1 MKIDKNEVL
10 RYLGHRGQ
18 EFSKEI
24 DIKIDFLID
33 NAYSVCNPK
42 SVWGVFEPEFSDKVC
57 LKGTNLVLEG
67 QDILKH
73 LKGAK
78 KVAVLAVTLGI
89 NAEREILKFQQFDM
103 VSAVIADAV
112 FDAYAES
119 LAESTEQEIVNYAKK
134 LNLYTNWRFSPGYG
148 DFPLDIQKGFADV
161 LNLNKTIG
169 LTVTENNLL
178 IPRKSVTAVMGLF
191 EEEQVRKIG
200 GCENCNLKDKCKS
213 KRECKN
219 NV

>member
-10 RYLGHRGQ
+10 RYLGHKGQ
-18 EFSKEI
+18 EYSKEI

-42 SVWGVFEPEFSDKVC
+42 SIWGVFEPEFSDKVY
-57 LKGTNLVLEG
+57 LKGTNLAFEG
-67 QDILKH
+67 KDILKH
-73 LKGAK
+73 LQGAK

-112 FDAYAES
+112 FDAYIES
-119 LAESTEQEIVNYAKK
+119 AADGVETEIVSFAKK
-134 LNLYTNWRFSPGYG
+134 QGLYPNWRFSPGYG
-148 DFPLDIQKGFADV
+148 DFPIETQKGIADV
-161 LNLNKTIG
+161 LNLSKTIG
-169 LTVTENNLL
+169 LTVTESNIL
-178 IPRKSVTAVMGLF
+178 IPRKSVTAVIGLF
-191 EEEQVRKIG
+191 DKEQPRRIG
-200 GCENCNLKDKCKS
+200 GCENCNMKDKCNN

>member
-67 QDILKH
+67 QDILNLFFIAFNKYTGKADKNQAFTPDH
-73 LKGAK
+73 ITEFMCRLTDIDRNT
-78 KVAVLAVTLGI
+78 VVLDPTCGSGSFLVQA
-89 NAEREILKFQQFDM
+89 M
-103 VSAVIADAV
+103 VKELADCRNGR
-112 FDAYAES
+112 
-119 LAESTEQEIVNYAKK
+119 T
-134 LNLYTNWRFSPGYG
+134 
-148 DFPLDIQKGFADV
+148 
-161 LNLNKTIG
+161 
-169 LTVTENNLL
+169 
-178 IPRKSVTAVMGLF
+178 
-191 EEEQVRKIG
+191 EEQFVTTMKDITYKVKE
-200 GCENCNLKDKCKS
+200 CE
-213 KRECKN
+213 KRYGIFGTHTFLWYNSFLPTTKKRTQRN
-219 NV
+219 AIVLLAFFIHGIS